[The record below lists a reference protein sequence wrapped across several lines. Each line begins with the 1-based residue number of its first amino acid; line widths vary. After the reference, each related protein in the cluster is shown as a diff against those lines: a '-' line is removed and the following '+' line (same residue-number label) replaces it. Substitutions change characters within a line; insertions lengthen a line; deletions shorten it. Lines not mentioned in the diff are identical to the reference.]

1 MGAGREVALVC
12 VDTVIERG
20 RPGEDARALV
30 RRCLAEGLI
39 PGHDPDEGD
48 RCDRIVTEG
57 RHDGWAVRAV
67 LWRRGGVLVVAFDD
81 GGRWRCAGPGAGTG
95 LAAEGV

>member
-1 MGAGREVALVC
+1 MGEGRELALVC

-20 RPGEDARALV
+20 LPGEDARALV
-30 RRCLAEGLI
+30 RRCLAEGLL
-39 PGHDPDEGD
+39 GRDDDEGD
-48 RCDRIVTEG
+48 RCDLIVTQG

-67 LWRRGGVLVVAFDD
+67 LRRRGGGLVVAFDD
-81 GGRWRCAGPGAGTG
+81 GGRWLCAGPGAGTG